1 MGMTDPLSDM
11 MTRLRNANKAKHEKV
26 DMPAS
31 NLKVQVARILKD
43 EGYLKNYK
51 VIKDGKQGMLRITL
65 KYSNGA
71 PAIIGLKRIS
81 TPGLR
86 KYTPAKEAPR
96 VLSGLGIAILS
107 TPKGVM
113 TDKQARQL
121 NVGGE
126 VLCYVW

>member
-1 MGMTDPLSDM
+1 MDTIGDFL
-11 MTRLRNANKAKHEKV
+11 TRLRNALKARHKYVEV
-26 DMPAS
+26 PAS
-31 NLKVQVARILKD
+31 KLKLAMSEILR
-43 EGYLKNYK
+43 EQGYIDS
-51 VIKDGKQGMLRITL
+51 VERVEDGKQGVLRIML
-65 KYSNGA
+65 KYTNGA
-71 PAIIGLKRIS
+71 PAIMGLKRIS

-86 KYTPAKEAPR
+86 KYTSAEEAPR

-113 TDKQARQL
+113 TDKQARQA

>member
-1 MGMTDPLSDM
+1 MDTIGDFL
-11 MTRLRNANKAKHEKV
+11 TRLRNALKARHKYV
-26 DMPAS
+26 DVPAS
-31 NLKVQVARILKD
+31 NLKLAISEILR
-43 EGYLKNYK
+43 EQGYIET
-51 VIKDGKQGMLRITL
+51 VDRSDDGKQGMLRITL

-71 PAIIGLKRIS
+71 PAIMGLKRIS

-86 KYTPAKEAPR
+86 KYTPAKEAPK

-113 TDKQARQL
+113 TDKQARL
-121 NVGGE
+121 ANVGGE

>member
-1 MGMTDPLSDM
+1 MDTIGDFL
-11 MTRLRNANKAKHEKV
+11 TRLRNALKARHKYV
-26 DMPAS
+26 VVPAS
-31 NLKVQVARILKD
+31 NVKHAISEILK
-43 EGYLKNYK
+43 EQGYIESVERLSGSN
-51 VIKDGKQGMLRITL
+51 GQGELRLTL
-65 KYSNGA
+65 KYSNGN
-71 PAIIGLKRIS
+71 PAIIGVKRIS

-86 KYTPAKEAPR
+86 KYTKASEAPR

-113 TDKQARQL
+113 TDKQARQH

>member
-1 MGMTDPLSDM
+1 
-11 MTRLRNANKAKHEKV
+11 
-26 DMPAS
+26 
-31 NLKVQVARILKD
+31 LKD
-43 EGYLKNYK
+43 QGYVESVERTADN
-51 VIKDGKQGMLRITL
+51 GQGELRITL
-65 KYSNGA
+65 KYTNGN

-86 KYTPAKEAPR
+86 RYTKAADTPR

-107 TPKGVM
+107 TPKGLM
-113 TDKQARQL
+113 TDKQARQD

>member
-1 MGMTDPLSDM
+1 MDTIGDFL
-11 MTRLRNANKAKHEKV
+11 TRLRNALKARHKYV
-26 DMPAS
+26 DVPAS
-31 NLKVQVARILKD
+31 KLKVAMGEILR
-43 EGYLKNYK
+43 EQGYIESVEQIADN
-51 VIKDGKQGMLRITL
+51 KQGIIRVTL
-65 KYSNGA
+65 KYTNGV
-71 PAIIGLKRIS
+71 PAIMGLKRIS

-86 KYTPAKEAPR
+86 KYTSAQETPR

-113 TDKQARQL
+113 TDKQARQA

>member
-1 MGMTDPLSDM
+1 MDTIGDFL
-11 MTRLRNANKAKHEKV
+11 TRLRNALRARHKYV
-26 DMPAS
+26 VVPAS
-31 NLKVQVARILKD
+31 NVKFAISEILKD
-43 EGYLKNYK
+43 QGYVESVERTADN
-51 VIKDGKQGMLRITL
+51 GQGELRITL
-65 KYSNGA
+65 KYTNGN

-86 KYTPAKEAPR
+86 RYTKAADTPR

-107 TPKGVM
+107 TPKGLM
-113 TDKQARQL
+113 TDKQARQD

>member
-1 MGMTDPLSDM
+1 MDTIGDFL
-11 MTRLRNANKAKHEKV
+11 TRLRNALKARHKYV
-26 DMPAS
+26 DVPAS
-31 NLKVQVARILKD
+31 NLKLAISEILR
-43 EGYLKNYK
+43 EQGFIES
-51 VIKDGKQGMLRITL
+51 VERTEDGKQGILRITL
-65 KYSNGA
+65 RYANGS
-71 PAIIGLKRIS
+71 PAIMGLKRIS

-86 KYTPAKEAPR
+86 KYTGSKETPR

-113 TDKQARQL
+113 TDKQARQA

>member
-1 MGMTDPLSDM
+1 MDTIGDFL
-11 MTRLRNANKAKHEKV
+11 TRLRNALKARHKYV
-26 DMPAS
+26 DVPAS
-31 NLKVQVARILKD
+31 NLKLAMSEILK
-43 EGYLKNYK
+43 EQGYIET
-51 VIKDGKQGMLRITL
+51 VERTEDGKQGILRITL

-71 PAIIGLKRIS
+71 PAIIGIKRIS

-86 KYTPAKEAPR
+86 RYTAAQEAPR

-126 VLCYVW
+126 VLCHVW

>member
-1 MGMTDPLSDM
+1 MDTIGDFL
-11 MTRLRNANKAKHEKV
+11 TRLRNALRARHKYV
-26 DMPAS
+26 VVPAS
-31 NLKVQVARILKD
+31 NVKHAISEILKD
-43 EGYLKNYK
+43 QGYVESVERTADN
-51 VIKDGKQGMLRITL
+51 GQGELRITL
-65 KYSNGA
+65 KYTNGN

-86 KYTPAKEAPR
+86 RYTKAADTPR

-107 TPKGVM
+107 TPKGLM
-113 TDKQARQL
+113 TDKQARQD